1 MDNECELNTDVNI
14 KLEFTDPC
22 KDIMF
27 NMSLIRGACYAFGLP
42 TSQVLL
48 PFRGKFLG

>member
-1 MDNECELNTDVNI
+1 MDNECELDTDVNI
-14 KLEFTDPC
+14 RLVFTNPC

-27 NMSLIRGACYAFGLP
+27 NMSFIRGACHAFGLP
-42 TSQVLL
+42 TSQVPL